1 MDYAFDSKLN
11 FASVTDISF
20 SVVFS
25 RSMHVVV
32 NGRISFFLK
41 AEWYSIACIYHA
53 FFIHLPVDGHL
64 ISFIWSI

>member
-1 MDYAFDSKLN
+1 MYQLVICMDYAFDIKLN

-25 RSMHVVV
+25 RSIHVVV

-41 AEWYSIACIYHA
+41 LNDIPLHVYIMFSLSIYLLMDI
-53 FFIHLPVDGHL
+53 
-64 ISFIWSI
+64 